1 MLPLV
6 GNLFVSFLNFSLYAA
21 VSLLRKYDASSR
33 GFSLVELLIALVVFA
48 IVIVSGFAC
57 VKMGLGLVD
66 NARHHTRAAQI
77 MQSEVERLRSFA
89 WANLT
94 ALPAA
99 KTQVSIASQFNDSSY
114 ATYTLSRTLSGAGD
128 SRKITLEV
136 NWTDMGGRSHKK
148 TYVTQYTKGGLYDY
162 IQ

>member
-1 MLPLV
+1 MDCRCKCA
-6 GNLFVSFLNFSLYAA
+6 G
-21 VSLLRKYDASSR
+21 RIG

-48 IVIVSGFAC
+48 IIIVSGFAC
-57 VKMGLGLVD
+57 VKLGMGLVD

-77 MQSEVERLRSFA
+77 MQSEVERVRSLA

-99 KTQVSIASQFNDSSY
+99 KTKVSVASHFGDSSY
-114 ATYTLSRTLSGAGD
+114 TTYDLYRSISGAGD
-128 SRKITLEV
+128 SRKITLQV
-136 NWTDMGGRSHKK
+136 FWTDMGGRSHQK

>member
-1 MLPLV
+1 MSYP
-6 GNLFVSFLNFSLYAA
+6 VS
-21 VSLLRKYDASSR
+21 SLLKYTRHRR

-57 VKMGLGLVD
+57 VKMGMGLVD
-66 NARHHTRAAQI
+66 NARHHTRASQI
-77 MQSEVERLRSFA
+77 MQSEVERLRSLA

-99 KTQVSIASQFNDSSY
+99 KTQVAVASQFGDSSY
-114 ATYTLSRTLSGAGD
+114 TNYSLYRSLAGSGD
-128 SRKITLEV
+128 SRKIILEIA
-136 NWTDMGGRSHKK
+136 WTDMGGRAHSK